1 MQKEIFYSF
10 GYRKFITQKNGSMDL
25 LVKLAQEKARAMT
38 YAFNNTKI
46 KKIIKIQSDKEKI
59 LLIADKLKNHLVNW
73 RKWT

>member
-46 KKIIKIQSDKEKI
+46 KKIIKI
-59 LLIADKLKNHLVNW
+59 
-73 RKWT
+73 